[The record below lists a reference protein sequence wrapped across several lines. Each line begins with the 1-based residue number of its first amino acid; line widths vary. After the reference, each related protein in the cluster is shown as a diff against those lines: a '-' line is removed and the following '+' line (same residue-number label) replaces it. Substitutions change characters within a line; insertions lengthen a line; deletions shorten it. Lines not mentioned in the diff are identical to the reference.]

1 MRQYI
6 SLMMVA
12 ARSRLWQV
20 LLITAGTCAA
30 EVLLFQRHLAAT
42 RGQQWQDLYNAL
54 NASGFLLVF
63 AVGLV
68 LVCLSLASFGMEWRG
83 SKLGYTLR
91 RLPCGEEW
99 ATLVFA
105 LHHFL
110 CLLLFWGGQMVT
122 AWVLVDR
129 FLNTP
134 SAFYADYTFL
144 YSPLLLFYDCDL
156 IHGILPGADWPIYI
170 RNMVMLAALAMTAA
184 TCSYHWRRGSKP
196 FTILP
201 LSAFV
206 GLTFPAYAG
215 MFSLPGPGDSL
226 PTSLPGLY
234 GNPDGT
240 VLLWGIFHLAIILL
254 VLSVVTYNLLRRD
267 PYVDV

>member
-30 EVLLFQRHLAAT
+30 EVLLFQRHLAAIS
-42 RGQQWQDLYNAL
+42 GQQWQDLYSAL
-54 NASGFLLVF
+54 NNSHFLLVF
-63 AVGLV
+63 AGGLV
-68 LVCLSLASFGMEWRG
+68 LLCLSLASFGMERGG

-91 RLPCGEEW
+91 RLPCGEAR

-110 CLLLFWGGQMVT
+110 CLLIFWSGQMVT

-134 SAFYADYTFL
+134 SASSVDYAFL

-156 IHGILPGADWPIYI
+156 IHGLLPGADWPIYI
-170 RNMVMLAALAMTAA
+170 RNVVMLAALAMSAA
-184 TCSYHWRRGSKP
+184 TCSYHWRRGARP

-201 LSAFV
+201 LASFV
-206 GLTFPAYAG
+206 GLTFPASAG
-215 MFSLPGPGDSL
+215 MFSLPGPGDGLPASL
-226 PTSLPGLY
+226 PNLY
-234 GNPDGT
+234 SNSDAT
-240 VLLWGIFHLAIILL
+240 VLLWGIFHLFIILI
-254 VLSVVTYNLLRRD
+254 VLCSTTYNLLRRD